1 MVYVAQIFDIVTM
14 TMSAVLLFMSL
25 WLWRFFRRG
34 IMDKMCRMLIIAA
47 VFLLLSSVFCFVMM
61 LMESSE
67 WLLTFHAALNSLG
80 IVLLTYSVYLAL
92 LGMEQTRKT
101 TIDALQLSN
110 PHFVCIVVDVSPH

>member
-1 MVYVAQIFDIVTM
+1 MVYVAQIFDIVTI

-47 VFLLLSSVFCFVMM
+47 VFLLLSSVFCFAMM

-67 WLLTFHAALNSLG
+67 WLLAFHEILNSLG
-80 IVLLTYSVYLAL
+80 IVLLTYSIYLLYLAWNK
-92 LGMEQTRKT
+92 LGKPR
-101 TIDALQLSN
+101 
-110 PHFVCIVVDVSPH
+110 

>member
-1 MVYVAQIFDIVTM
+1 
-14 TMSAVLLFMSL
+14 MSAVLLFMSV

-67 WLLTFHAALNSLG
+67 WLFAFHEALNSLG
-80 IVLLTYSVYLAL
+80 IVLLTYSIYLLYLAWSK
-92 LGMEQTRKT
+92 LGKPR
-101 TIDALQLSN
+101 
-110 PHFVCIVVDVSPH
+110 

>member
-1 MVYVAQIFDIVTM
+1 MKPSRKLKEGDRLVYVAQIFDIVTM

-67 WLLTFHAALNSLG
+67 WLLTFHEILNSLG
-80 IVLLTYSVYLAL
+80 IVLLTYSIYLLYLAWSK
-92 LGMEQTRKT
+92 LGKPR
-101 TIDALQLSN
+101 
-110 PHFVCIVVDVSPH
+110 